1 MCMPN
6 LYLPIA
12 AVMISTLLLII
23 FYSKK
28 RVNLI
33 ENRVYTIMLFAILI
47 DSILVSSIFLN
58 SYTNYNE
65 TLVIILN
72 KLDYF
77 SLIIWS
83 ASLFLYMFI
92 ITYLSNV
99 NIKNIVKRFKVALG
113 IIVLIMFIIISIS
126 NIEIIRIDNLHQT
139 AQGAAVTLSIVFCL
153 IFIVL
158 SLIVVLVIHQIHF

>member
-72 KLDYF
+72 KFYYF
-77 SLIIWS
+77 SLII
-83 ASLFLYMFI
+83 
-92 ITYLSNV
+92 
-99 NIKNIVKRFKVALG
+99 
-113 IIVLIMFIIISIS
+113 
-126 NIEIIRIDNLHQT
+126 
-139 AQGAAVTLSIVFCL
+139 
-153 IFIVL
+153 
-158 SLIVVLVIHQIHF
+158 